1 MELKNIPLD
10 RIIRN
15 PDQPRKEFPQEEL
28 EDLAATIKDVGVG
41 QPILV
46 KPVGDKYMIISGE
59 RRWRASGLAQQD
71 TIPAVVRSDYTSG
84 REALMRLI
92 ENVQRTALSTMEM
105 ARYIRYLKDEEDLT
119 QEKIAIALGNKT
131 NRSAVAHYLRLL
143 TLPMP
148 VQQMID
154 AGDLGFGHGKVLC
167 GVEPEQQTEVAR
179 MAAQNSWSVRQLES
193 FVQKAGKRK
202 NANAFSKEVADA
214 LARMEYGAS
223 ETMGYPVK
231 IKHSGKQNSGKVVID
246 YKSLD
251 ELDGIMAKIGYDSD
265 A

>member
-1 MELKNIPLD
+1 MELKKIPLD

-15 PDQPRKEFPQEEL
+15 PDQPRKEFPQDEL
-28 EDLAATIKDVGVG
+28 EDLAETIREVGVG

-46 KPVGDKYMIISGE
+46 KPVGDKFMIISGE

-71 TIPAVVRSDYTSG
+71 TIPAVVRSDYSSS

-119 QEKIAIALGNKT
+119 QERIAAALGAKT

-143 TLPMP
+143 HLPMA

-167 GVEPEQQTEVAR
+167 GVAPEQQTEIAR
-179 MAAQNSWSVRQLES
+179 IAAQNGWTVRQLEN
-193 FVQKAGKRK
+193 FVRRSGNRK
-202 NANAFSKEVADA
+202 HDADSSKETLDA
-214 LARMEYGAS
+214 LARLETGAS
-223 ETMGYPVK
+223 ETIGYPVR
-231 IKHSGKQNSGKVVID
+231 IQHSAKRNSGKVLIE
-246 YKSLD
+246 YNSLD
-251 ELDGIMAKIGYDSD
+251 ELDGIMGKIGYDSD